1 MLDKQ
6 IDAANKIVTDLLDFT
21 RIKPPSKSKVDL
33 SILMKESLSY
43 ITVPENITIKNTVN
57 GHSPQVV
64 TDGEQ
69 MGRVFTNIISN
80 AIQAMSG
87 PGAAKPGELDIDTG
101 ADSDSV
107 WIRFKD
113 TGCGISEEN
122 IQKIF
127 EPLFTTKPKGI
138 GLGLAIS
145 KRLVEQ
151 NGGAIEVASR
161 VGEGATF
168 TVKLP
173 AEKRRGDPLMK
184 DEPTILIVD
193 DNEDL
198 AETFAMILKRRGFSV
213 ETAGNGTSAVD
224 KFKEQT
230 YDVTLMDIVMPEMNG
245 VEAFKKIK
253 EMQPGAPVILMTAYS
268 DEELIQTARDEGV
281 HQIIHKPIHVEQ
293 LIKLITEAA
302 SSQPILI
309 IDDDTD
315 IRETLTQVLKLQGHE
330 VLTAGSGEEAVEIAE
345 RA

>member
-1 MLDKQ
+1 
-6 IDAANKIVTDLLDFT
+6 
-21 RIKPPSKSKVDL
+21 
-33 SILMKESLSY
+33 
-43 ITVPENITIKNTVN
+43 
-57 GHSPQVV
+57 
-64 TDGEQ
+64 
-69 MGRVFTNIISN
+69 
-80 AIQAMSG
+80 
-87 PGAAKPGELDIDTG
+87 
-101 ADSDSV
+101 
-107 WIRFKD
+107 
-113 TGCGISEEN
+113 
-122 IQKIF
+122 
-127 EPLFTTKPKGI
+127 
-138 GLGLAIS
+138 
-145 KRLVEQ
+145 
-151 NGGAIEVASR
+151 
-161 VGEGATF
+161 
-168 TVKLP
+168 
-173 AEKRRGDPLMK
+173 MK

-315 IRETLTQVLKLQGHE
+315 IRETLTQVLKTSGPRGAHRRQRR
-330 VLTAGSGEEAVEIAE
+330 GSG
-345 RA
+345 RNS